1 MRHLPAAVSA
11 SLLGQQSELTL
22 LSDTAVLSML
32 GDRITRRRL
41 ELGLTQA
48 EVALQAAIAKRT
60 LEHVEAGGSTHLVN
74 FIRVLR
80 VLGLL
85 DALLAAIPDPGIS
98 PMHMVRLRGKE
109 PKRASRRTQK
119 ATEPRPWKWGDEK

>member
-1 MRHLPAAVSA
+1 MRHDDTTTLAV
-11 SLLGQQSELTL
+11 
-22 LSDTAVLSML
+22 L

-48 EVALQAAIAKRT
+48 ELAKEAGIAKRT
-60 LEHVEAGGSTHLVN
+60 IESVEAGGSTHLVN

-85 DALLAAIPDPGIS
+85 DALLMAIPDPGIS
-98 PMHMVRLRGKE
+98 PMQMVRLRGKE
-109 PKRASRRTQK
+109 PKRASRRTQNV
-119 ATEPRPWKWGDEK
+119 TEARPWKWGDEK